1 MMAGAPAAAA
11 DGGRRP
17 SAEGDGGGGG
27 DAPVVYA
34 SIDEKMA
41 AMRNAAVRDAAKMRR
56 PGSMQRSCSF
66 AADSALIA

>member
-1 MMAGAPAAAA
+1 M
-11 DGGRRP
+11 
-17 SAEGDGGGGG
+17 
-27 DAPVVYA
+27 PVVYA